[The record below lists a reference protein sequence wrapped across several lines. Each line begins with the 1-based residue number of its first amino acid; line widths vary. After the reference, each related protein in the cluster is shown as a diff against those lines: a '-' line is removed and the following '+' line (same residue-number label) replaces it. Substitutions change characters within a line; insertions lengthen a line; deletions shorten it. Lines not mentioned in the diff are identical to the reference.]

1 MGLMGSEISQNAITD
16 DNFTASVKTS
26 VECICPKCGQRHV
39 MQFYWTGD
47 FTPRKY
53 CKQCRNLID

>member
-1 MGLMGSEISQNAITD
+1 MGLMESEISRD
-16 DNFTASVKTS
+16 YFVEENFTASVKTP
-26 VECICPKCGQRHV
+26 VECICPKCGQKHI

-47 FTPRKY
+47 FIPRKY